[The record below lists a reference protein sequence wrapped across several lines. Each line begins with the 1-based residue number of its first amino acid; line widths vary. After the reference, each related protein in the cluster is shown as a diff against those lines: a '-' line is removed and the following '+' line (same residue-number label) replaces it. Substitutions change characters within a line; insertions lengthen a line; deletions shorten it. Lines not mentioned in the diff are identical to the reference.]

1 MKYSLCYFAFFLT
14 LFLIGSDNLFAQQL
28 IYTPINPSFGGSSF
42 NGSWLQAQ
50 AQAEKRFSAPSAPT
64 YNPYSTTNTL
74 QDFQSTL
81 DNAVLSELSQKIV
94 SQVFGEN
101 ALTPGHY
108 QFGNYSVDI
117 NPANDGI
124 HINIQDVLN
133 GGSTSVIV
141 PYY

>member
-1 MKYSLCYFAFFLT
+1 MKCYVLCAGVFLT
-14 LFLIGSDNLFAQQL
+14 FLLLGSRPVLAQQL
-28 IYTPINPSFGGSSF
+28 IYTPINPNFGGSSF
-42 NGSWLQAQ
+42 NGAWMQSE
-50 AQAEKRFSAPSAPT
+50 AQAEKRFSAPGSST
-64 YNPYSTTNTL
+64 SGLYGTNPL

-81 DNAVLSELSQKIV
+81 DNAILSELSQKIV

-108 QFGNYSVDI
+108 QFGNYMVDI
-117 NPANDGI
+117 NPSNDGI
-124 HINIQDVLN
+124 HINIQDVLG